1 MEGLKAPEHTVPS
14 AFGHVLPEFTS
25 HFLEEKR
32 LQEKHLKWRGPIGEL
47 EARLRGEEGKLGEGT
62 GLTSN
67 QFQDKD
73 VPLGGSEMGDAS
85 SSNEEHPSQQSR
97 SGDTLK
103 KNNIASQGQ

>member
-47 EARLRGEEGKLGEGT
+47 EARLRGKRGNWEKGLG
-62 GLTSN
+62 
-67 QFQDKD
+67 
-73 VPLGGSEMGDAS
+73 
-85 SSNEEHPSQQSR
+85 
-97 SGDTLK
+97 
-103 KNNIASQGQ
+103 